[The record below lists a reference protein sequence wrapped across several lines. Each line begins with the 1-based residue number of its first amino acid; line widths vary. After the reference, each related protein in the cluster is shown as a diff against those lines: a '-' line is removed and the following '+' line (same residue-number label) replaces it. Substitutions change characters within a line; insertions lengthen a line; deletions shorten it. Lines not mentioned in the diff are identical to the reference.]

1 MTNITSKDIVPLKK
15 KVTTL
20 ADQATSF
27 IIKNAKDMT
36 LAVEILSN
44 LNKMGDA
51 IKEKKELLTKP
62 LNLALKNA
70 REMFKPLENPYEEA
84 IEILRSKMLAY
95 QTAKVKEEADEKAR
109 IASRVGDGKGKLKLE
124 TAVAQIEEVGTTDKN
139 VSTEAGAVN
148 FRTVK
153 KFEIVDLKQVPLEYH
168 LLNESLVSK
177 VMKEGKELPGLRYF
191 EEQVPVNYR

>member
-1 MTNITSKDIVPLKK
+1 MKNITSKDLVPLKK

-20 ADQATSF
+20 ADQAHAF

-36 LAVEILSN
+36 QAVEILSN

-84 IEILRSKMLAY
+84 IEILRSKMSAY
-95 QTAKVKEEADEKAR
+95 QTAKVKEEAEEKAK
-109 IASRVGDGKGKLKLE
+109 IAARVGEGKGKLKME
-124 TAVAQIEEVGTTDKN
+124 TAVEKIEEIGTTDKN

-153 KFEIVDLKQVPLEYH
+153 KFKVVDLNKVPLEYH

-177 VMKEGKELPGLRYF
+177 VMKEGTELPGLEYF